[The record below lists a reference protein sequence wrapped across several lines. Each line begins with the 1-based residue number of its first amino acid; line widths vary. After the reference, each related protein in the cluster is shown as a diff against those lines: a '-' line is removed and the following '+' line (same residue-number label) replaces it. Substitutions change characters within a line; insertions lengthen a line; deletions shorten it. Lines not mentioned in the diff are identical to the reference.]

1 MMIGF
6 IEAFS
11 IAIGTVF
18 SWPTFGIL
26 VLGTLV
32 GLLFGMFPGLGG
44 PVALALL
51 IPVSFGMDQGS
62 AMVLFAAAMGGVTFG
77 GSITAIL
84 LNTPGTAPN
93 AATMFDGY
101 PMARDGRAGEAIG
114 ASAASSAIGAIIGLA
129 VLVAMIPIAQRV
141 ILAFQ
146 PPEFFWLAVFGL
158 SIIAVVS
165 LGNALKG
172 LISGGLGLLVSFI
185 GWSGLVSTTRY
196 TAGTNYLWD
205 GINIVVA
212 LLGMFALAELIK
224 LSMENRSISDPE
236 AKSTFSDTIRGV
248 KLALKNWTVVVRS
261 ALIGTLIGLVP
272 GAGGTVAT
280 FIAYLQ
286 AQLTSKDPDS
296 FGKGNIVGVI
306 ASESAND
313 AKDGGALLPTIVFSV
328 PGSAVM
334 VVLLGAFLLHGVTP
348 GRGLLTDEL
357 FITATIIVT
366 LVISNILTSSIG
378 ILTANRLTYITRI
391 PTRIV
396 IPTILA
402 VIFVGTFVLRNNILD
417 VFAVAVFGLVGFW
430 MAVYDYSRVA
440 FVLGLILGPI
450 AERGFIQSLAISDTG
465 YWIFFTR
472 PISAILFI
480 LTLLILVLPIFR
492 GWRAASA
499 ETEGGT

>member
-1 MMIGF
+1 MQSF
-6 IEAFS
+6 ISAFS
-11 IAIGTVF
+11 VAAEIVF

-51 IPVSFGMDQGS
+51 IPVSFGMDQGA

-77 GSITAIL
+77 GSVTAIL

-101 PMARDGRAGEAIG
+101 PMARQGRAGEAIG
-114 ASAASSAIGAIIGLA
+114 ASAASSAIGAIIGL
-129 VLVAMIPIAQRV
+129 VFLVALIPVARSV

-146 PPEFFWLAVFGL
+146 PPEFFWLSVFGL

-165 LGNALKG
+165 MGNVLKG
-172 LISGGLGLLVSFI
+172 LVSGGVGLLVSFI
-185 GWSGLVSTTRY
+185 GWEGAVGISRF
-196 TAGTNYLWD
+196 AFGTNYLYD
-205 GINIVVA
+205 GINIIVA

-224 LSMENRSISDPE
+224 LSTEDQSIADP
-236 AKSTFSDTIRGV
+236 ASKSNFADTLRGV
-248 KLALKNWTVVVRS
+248 KLTIENWSLVVRS
-261 ALIGTLIGLVP
+261 AIIGTFIGLVP
-272 GAGGTVAT
+272 GAGGTIAT

-286 AQLTSKDPDS
+286 AQMTASDPDS
-296 FGKGNIVGVI
+296 FGTGNIQGVI
-306 ASESAND
+306 ASEAAND

-348 GRGLLTDEL
+348 GRSLLTDEL
-357 FITATIIVT
+357 HITMTIVVT
-366 LVISNILTSSIG
+366 LIVSNLLTSSIG
-378 ILTANRLTYITRI
+378 VVTANQLTRITRI
-391 PTRIV
+391 PVRLI

-402 VIFVGTFVLRNNILD
+402 VVFVGAFVLRSNIVD
-417 VFAVAVFGLVGFW
+417 VFAVVLFGLIGYW

-450 AERGFIQSLAISDTG
+450 AEKGFLQSLAISDTG
-465 YWIFFTR
+465 YLIFVTR
-472 PISAILFI
+472 PISLLLAA
-480 LTLLILVLPIFR
+480 LTLIGLLVPLIR
-492 GWRAASA
+492 NWRRSN
-499 ETEGGT
+499 GGVDQ